1 MTIHHPSKQP
11 AGLMRR
17 LQAPVVAACL
27 AIGALAA
34 PHSAF
39 AVTPVA
45 WKTTNYAIAPGN
57 VPLRQVLTDLERTLG
72 ISVELTNSVQGS
84 VSSTGE
90 ASTVEAFLSKLAATH
105 NLSWFVFRNRLY
117 VSRESD
123 SQEAYVP
130 MPSAQA
136 GELRSYL
143 NGLKLFEEKFGW
155 VQTPSRSEV
164 IVIGPPA
171 YIRLVRQY
179 AGSMARLKPAPNTV
193 VEPMQTMTFK
203 LRHASAADTPG
214 LDGLSA
220 PGVKTLL
227 SRIHG
232 ARDSSLM
239 SGIGRGLSNPRDMA
253 EMTRQR
259 MERSQAAR
267 DSTSP
272 ASDVGASG
280 PANSISRWDGTA
292 AAVTSDDD
300 GLPIFAATPLQR
312 SQPLTR
318 LGPYAADSQAV
329 TTARQG
335 TDESPTIEA
344 DERLNLIIVR
354 DKASKR
360 AEYARLIGEL
370 DVPTSQLV
378 LDATVI
384 EVDTQMLQVVF
395 NAFANLPRQGTG
407 GSTLLVPRPVADS
420 LHQALRVAKRCDPD
434 AAVVSQSVVF
444 KEGGRF
450 TLGFS
455 DDLRYPENSTPFW
468 YALLSQVAALPKEP
482 VDRVRK
488 IGLRVSGLARLVPD
502 RRVAL
507 TMDLTEGRDSPN
519 LGDRTIAQRATE
531 TSLAIELSE
540 DEVMLL
546 SEGLAWS
553 GSEMKASR
561 SRMVMLSARRW
572 TRDHAA
578 TRVADG
584 AAATATVP
592 VQLLA
597 SCSGIVAQA
606 R

>member
-1 MTIHHPSKQP
+1 MTKTPSKQR
-11 AGLMRR
+11 AGSMPFLR
-17 LQAPVVAACL
+17 APFLAACL

-34 PHSAF
+34 PYDAF
-39 AVTPVA
+39 AVAPVA

-57 VPLRQVLTDLERTLG
+57 VPLRQVLSDLERTLG
-72 ISVELTNSVQGS
+72 VSVDLTTNVQGS

-90 ASTVEAFLSKLAATH
+90 ATTVEAFLNKLAATH

-117 VSRESD
+117 VSRESE

-130 MPSAQA
+130 MPTAQA

-155 VQTPSRSEV
+155 VETPSRSEV

-171 YIRLVRQY
+171 YIGLVKQY
-179 AGSMARLKPAPNTV
+179 AGGMGRLKPAPNTV
-193 VEPMQTMTFK
+193 VEPMQTMTFR
-203 LRHASAADTPG
+203 LRHANAADTAG
-214 LDGLSA
+214 IDGSFA
-220 PGVKTLL
+220 PGVVTLL
-227 SRIHG
+227 SRIYG
-232 ARDSSLM
+232 ASSHSSL
-239 SGIGRGLSNPRDMA
+239 SGSSRAVSIPRVTA
-253 EMTRQR
+253 NMTRLDV
-259 MERSQAAR
+259 ERAQAAR
-267 DSTSP
+267 DSTPQAGDAGGSKP
-272 ASDVGASG
+272 L
-280 PANSISRWDGTA
+280 NSISRWDGTA
-292 AAVTSDDD
+292 AAATSDDD
-300 GLPIFAATPLQR
+300 SLPIFAANPLQR

-318 LGPYAADSQAV
+318 FGPYAADPSGSP
-329 TTARQG
+329 TPRPS
-335 TDESPTIEA
+335 TDEPPTIEA
-344 DERLNLIIVR
+344 DERLNLIVIR

-360 AEYARLIGEL
+360 AEYAKLIGDL

-378 LDATVI
+378 FDATVI
-384 EVDTQMLQVVF
+384 EVDTQTLRIIF
-395 NAFANLPRQGTG
+395 EALANLPRHGPG

-420 LHQALRVAKRCDPD
+420 LYQALRVAKRCDAD

-468 YALLSQVAALPKEP
+468 YALLSQVAPLPKEP

-488 IGLRVSGLARLVPD
+488 IGLRVSGLARVAPD
-502 RRVAL
+502 QRIAL
-507 TMDLTEGRDSPN
+507 TMDLSEGRDSPN
-519 LGDRTIAQRATE
+519 LGDKTISQRATE

-553 GSEMKASR
+553 GSDMKASR

-578 TRVADG
+578 TRAAEG
-584 AAATATVP
+584 AAAAVAP
-592 VQLLA
+592 LPLPACDGV
-597 SCSGIVAQA
+597 VAQA